1 LKGER
6 EKRKSIAED
15 TLEILKK
22 GYFISPNGDKI
33 DIKRT
38 QDFAESNTMVYT
50 PEASD
55 KLIESKVETKFPK
68 PADIIVNEL
77 STLEATREMIDTGYK
92 NVVCLNF
99 ASAKNPGGGFLGGS
113 QAQEE
118 SIARSTGLY
127 NCLLNG
133 SEYYQANK
141 KYGSCFYTD
150 YMIYAPK
157 VPIIKDDAGNNLE
170 ELYTTGIITAPAVN
184 TGVVSKQEKKNLG
197 KVEGVM
203 KRRIKKVLAIAANNG
218 HAAIILGAW
227 GCGVFRNDP
236 NDIAR
241 YFHEVIEEDY
251 RYSFKKIVFAVYS
264 RNERFINPFYKL
276 FYGGV

>member
-1 LKGER
+1 MKGER

-15 TLEILKK
+15 TLAVLKQ
-22 GYFISPNGDKI
+22 GYFNATNGDKI
-33 DIKRT
+33 DIKNV
-38 QDFAESNTMVYT
+38 QSFAERNTKVYA
-50 PEASD
+50 PVESD
-55 KLIESKVETKFPK
+55 KLIENKLGKIYSE
-68 PADIIVNEL
+68 PADIVVNRL
-77 STLEATREMIDTGYK
+77 STLEATREMIDAGYK
-92 NVVCLNF
+92 DVVCLNF

-118 SIARSTGLY
+118 NIARSTGLY

-133 SEYYQANK
+133 NEYYEANK

-150 YMIYAPK
+150 YMIYSPN
-157 VPIIKDDAGNNLE
+157 VPIIKNDAGNKLDK
-170 ELYTTGIITAPAVN
+170 LYTTGIITAPAVN
-184 TGVVSKQEKKNLG
+184 TGVVSKKEQKNLG

-203 KRRIKKVLAIAANNG
+203 KRRIKKVLAIAAVHG
-218 HAAIILGAW
+218 HNTIILGAW

-241 YFHEVIEEDY
+241 YFHEVIEDGF

-276 FYGGV
+276 FYGGD